1 MDKTIELLR
10 NSLFD
15 EKFTED
21 NISLMT
27 GRSGLMLT
35 SFICGDV
42 LEDRQLTE
50 LGQKQVLKVVDLL
63 STRDNSSTYCSG
75 VAGCGWAI
83 NFLEKNNL
91 LEHPADSLLNHLD
104 EIIEEDILKKIRNKS
119 TYLDFF
125 HGLIGMG
132 FYLLDRDKHF
142 DTCLTELVSH
152 VLSTKI
158 NYGEHEVYWE
168 MRTSKNTTVIDFG
181 MAHGLSSIVNFLMF
195 FQAKNPTYRTK
206 EIQNVILQTLNF
218 IEIFKSDSGVSVF
231 PGYLNEELKGK
242 HNSRLA
248 WCRGDLNI
256 AYSFLLYGRN
266 YNSSYHENLALEI
279 FNNSAPRRKSDQ
291 TGIKDKSFCHGNAGI
306 LYMYNQLSTQYG
318 IDSYTEAADY
328 WYKETIGS
336 SSKSATIEEFKYWSS
351 GNMLFNS
358 SIIFGTS
365 GILLSILDY
374 LKLNKKYNFQNMF
387 LLGA

>member
-125 HGLIGMG
+125 H
-132 FYLLDRDKHF
+132 
-142 DTCLTELVSH
+142 
-152 VLSTKI
+152 
-158 NYGEHEVYWE
+158 
-168 MRTSKNTTVIDFG
+168 
-181 MAHGLSSIVNFLMF
+181 SIHALRNWCHMSC
-195 FQAKNPTYRTK
+195 Q
-206 EIQNVILQTLNF
+206 
-218 IEIFKSDSGVSVF
+218 
-231 PGYLNEELKGK
+231 LK
-242 HNSRLA
+242 
-248 WCRGDLNI
+248 
-256 AYSFLLYGRN
+256 
-266 YNSSYHENLALEI
+266 
-279 FNNSAPRRKSDQ
+279 
-291 TGIKDKSFCHGNAGI
+291 
-306 LYMYNQLSTQYG
+306 
-318 IDSYTEAADY
+318 
-328 WYKETIGS
+328 
-336 SSKSATIEEFKYWSS
+336 
-351 GNMLFNS
+351 
-358 SIIFGTS
+358 
-365 GILLSILDY
+365 
-374 LKLNKKYNFQNMF
+374 
-387 LLGA
+387 